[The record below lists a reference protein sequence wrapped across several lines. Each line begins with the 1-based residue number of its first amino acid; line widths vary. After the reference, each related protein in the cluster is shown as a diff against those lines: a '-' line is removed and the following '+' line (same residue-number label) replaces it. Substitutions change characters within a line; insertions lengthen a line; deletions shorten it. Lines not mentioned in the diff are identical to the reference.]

1 MKLLKIYLTIPLIK
15 VTLWYNLFEEWSP
28 IHSAVTEILSLR
40 QTMMR
45 TERRIDKQTKKQAG
59 GKTDRRIDKQ
69 TKKQAGGKTDSR
81 RDRQTG
87 ERKDIQTVGQT
98 YIVLLCIISKF
109 YIQKMRL

>member
-1 MKLLKIYLTIPLIK
+1 MISRDIIFEALKVYLTIPLIK

-28 IHSAVTEILSLR
+28 IDSAITEILSLR
-40 QTMMR
+40 QTMIR
-45 TERRIDKQTKKQAG
+45 
-59 GKTDRRIDKQ
+59 TDRRIDKQ